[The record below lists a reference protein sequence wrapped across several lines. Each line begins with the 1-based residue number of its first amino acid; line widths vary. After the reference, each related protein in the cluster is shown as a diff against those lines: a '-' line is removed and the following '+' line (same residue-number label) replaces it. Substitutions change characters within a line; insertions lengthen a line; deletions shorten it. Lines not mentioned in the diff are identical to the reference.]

1 MIDKAQA
8 VQSLADDLE
17 RLGAPLRLPEDWIIL
32 CDHDDLQH
40 MPRQLAKRLLT
51 QAKKETAR
59 RWLWERF
66 DPTELDLE
74 LSQEDEEDDGAEEFD
89 ERRLK
94 QHAVNSIDEVVS
106 TLNSLRET
114 HANLSCDTDM
124 PAAQE
129 ATVAARIAFGY
140 PRERPIRTDCFDEDV
155 RRQCRRVIND
165 IYRCLETSSGPVVYV
180 ISAGD
185 AKFVKIGFSTN
196 FEQRLR
202 PLRTASH
209 VEPTVHL
216 VMPGTR
222 SLERDLHER
231 FASARHNR
239 EWFRLTAEVETFI
252 TSQRALSG
260 TERSAN
266 LNLSLPRTSPNPE

>member
-1 MIDKAQA
+1 MIDKVQA

-17 RLGAPLRLPEDWIIL
+17 RLGAPLGLPEDWIIL

-40 MPRQLAKRLLT
+40 MPRQSAKRLLT

-106 TLNSLRET
+106 RVNSRRET
-114 HANLSCDTDM
+114 RANLSCDADM
-124 PAAQE
+124 PAAHE
-129 ATVAARIAFGY
+129 ATVAGRIAFGY
-140 PRERPIRTDCFDEDV
+140 PRERPSRTDCFDEDV
-155 RRQCRRVIND
+155 RRQCRRVINE
-165 IYRCLETSSGPVVYV
+165 IYRSLEASSGPVVYV
-180 ISAGD
+180 ISGGD
-185 AKFVKIGFSTN
+185 AKFVKIGFSSN
-196 FEQRLR
+196 FKQRLR
-202 PLRTASH
+202 SLRTASH

-231 FASARHNR
+231 FAFARHNR
-239 EWFRLTAEVETFI
+239 EWFRLTVEVKTFI
-252 TSQRALSG
+252 TSQRANYQG
-260 TERSAN
+260 PSAR
-266 LNLSLPRTSPNPE
+266 PI